1 MMEQNKK
8 LRLVIIGAGIAGVSA
23 AEAAHKAKPD
33 TEILLISA
41 EEVLPYFRMN
51 LTRYMAGELE
61 KDRLFLHKPDWYEK
75 NEISLK
81 LGTRVESIDPEKH
94 LVKTDAGDEIGYDKL
109 ILTAGA
115 HPFVPPFSGKE
126 KRGVQTVRT
135 LDDADLILEI
145 CKDDG
150 EIVCIGGGLL
160 GLEMAGAIAA
170 RGAKVTVV
178 EALDWLLPR
187 QLDKTASKILTG
199 HIERLGIKVI
209 VPGRTSEI
217 YGEGMA
223 EGIRLDDQTDLPAK
237 LVVVS
242 TGVAPN
248 LELARSAGLEVNRG
262 VVVSDRMETSVKD
275 IFAAGDIVEHQ
286 KRVYG
291 LWAPAKAMGTVAGK
305 VAVGQEA
312 SFPGDPP
319 STKLKVL
326 GIDMFSV
333 GQFAPSEERDML
345 VNQVKDGNY
354 ASFLFRNNKMIGSI
368 LLGDASLSAEVKDA
382 VEQGRDFSQLLH
394 GKPSVDEVKASLTAK
409 AEA

>member
-1 MMEQNKK
+1 
-8 LRLVIIGAGIAGVSA
+8 
-23 AEAAHKAKPD
+23 
-33 TEILLISA
+33 
-41 EEVLPYFRMN
+41 
-51 LTRYMAGELE
+51 
-61 KDRLFLHKPDWYEK
+61 
-75 NEISLK
+75 
-81 LGTRVESIDPEKH
+81 
-94 LVKTDAGDEIGYDKL
+94 
-109 ILTAGA
+109 
-115 HPFVPPFSGKE
+115 
-126 KRGVQTVRT
+126 
-135 LDDADLILEI
+135 
-145 CKDDG
+145 
-150 EIVCIGGGLL
+150 
-160 GLEMAGAIAA
+160 
-170 RGAKVTVV
+170 
-178 EALDWLLPR
+178 
-187 QLDKTASKILTG
+187 
-199 HIERLGIKVI
+199 
-209 VPGRTSEI
+209 
-217 YGEGMA
+217 
-223 EGIRLDDQTDLPAK
+223 
-237 LVVVS
+237 
-242 TGVAPN
+242 
-248 LELARSAGLEVNRG
+248 
-262 VVVSDRMETSVKD
+262 VVSDRMETSVKD